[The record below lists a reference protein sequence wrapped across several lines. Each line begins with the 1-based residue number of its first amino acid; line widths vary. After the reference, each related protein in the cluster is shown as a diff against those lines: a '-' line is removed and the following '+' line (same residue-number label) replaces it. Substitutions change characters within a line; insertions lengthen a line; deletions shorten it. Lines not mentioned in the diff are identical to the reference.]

1 MVGLSHKA
9 LRLVIRSYL
18 PTQAITWWPTEMLNS
33 RKLPYEDLSIT
44 PETFKGSD
52 ETEMCPQILGN
63 DPELIALSVKKLEEW
78 GASAI
83 DINMGCPVTKA
94 LKHNY
99 GVALMGDIG
108 YASDVVRWTKA
119 STHLPVSVKLRAGFQ
134 EDFDY
139 LLNFVNALID
149 AGVDWVTLHPRVAGA
164 KRRGFADWSQIQKLR
179 KRVSIPIVGN
189 GDIQTA
195 QDVFDMIKET
205 QCDSVMS
212 GRALAAR
219 PWMVAQVAKR
229 LGYSVDYVP
238 ETPEEEA
245 REYIR
250 VLMRLLDLLIKDHQ
264 EGLALRKFRFHVR
277 MTHVWL
283 DFGHRLYAD
292 ITKAKNT
299 EETFGVLR
307 YYQSHVTL
315 KMVPKTELRQ

>member
-18 PTQAITWWPTEMLNS
+18 PKDATTLWPTEMLNS
-33 RKLPYEDLSIT
+33 RKLPYEDLSVT
-44 PETFKGSD
+44 PETLKGAQ

-63 DPELIALSVKKLEEW
+63 DPAFISLSVQKLEKW

-108 YASDVVRWTKA
+108 YASQVVRWTKT
-119 STHLPVSVKLRAGFQ
+119 STGLPVSVKLRAGFQ
-134 EDFDY
+134 DDFDY
-139 LLNFVNALID
+139 LLNFVTALID
-149 AGVDWVTLHPRVAGA
+149 AGVDWVTLHPRIAGL
-164 KRRGFADWSQIQKLR
+164 KRRGFADWGQIQKLR
-179 KRVSIPIVGN
+179 ERVSIPIIGN

-195 QDVFDMIKET
+195 QDVFDMIKLT
-205 QCDSVMS
+205 KCDSVMA

-219 PWMVAQVAKR
+219 PWLVAQVAKR
-229 LGYSVDYVP
+229 LGYQIDYVP
-238 ETPEEEA
+238 ETPEDEA
-245 REYIR
+245 REYLQ
-250 VLMRLLDLLIKDHQ
+250 VLFQLLTLLAEDLP

-277 MTHVWL
+277 VTHVWL

-292 ITKAKNT
+292 ITKAKNIEDT
-299 EETFGVLR
+299 YHVLR
-307 YYQSHVTL
+307 YYQLHVTL
-315 KMVPKTELRQ
+315 RMVPKTELRQ